1 VRSAHQT
8 MSRSWLVA
16 LFSSVATAYIAPNGA
31 TVTIPSPNVACTAA
45 GAPTPTFTRTN
56 AIFMATEVQFGDA
69 SRKSLLAGIDA
80 VANAVKV
87 TLGPKGRNVVLER
100 SYGVPEVVNDGVTI
114 ARDIELEDTR
124 ANVGAK
130 LLVEVASKTDQRAGD
145 GTTTSTVLTQA
156 LVGEGLRLVASGAN
170 PMALQR
176 GLQKASKLLAEEVK
190 ALAKP
195 VTDDADIQNI
205 AMIATGSEAMG
216 RTIASCF
223 KRVGANGA
231 TMVEDGQTLVDE
243 IDFTEGMEIER
254 GFISPYFVKNQEAQ
268 TCEMES
274 PRVLI
279 TDRKITNMNELVPLL
294 EGLVQSKEPLLIIAD
309 DVSGEALSSLVLNKM
324 RGVLDVAAI
333 KSPGFGDRRRGYLED
348 IAVLTGGTFVT
359 EQLGLTLE
367 SMTSE
372 MLGRAARIA
381 VSKERTTMIATGM
394 HTDEVSERIK
404 IIKQEMET
412 TDSEFDR
419 EKCQERIAK
428 LGGAIGR
435 IKVGAATETELKD
448 KKLRYEDA
456 LNSVKAAMD
465 EGVVPGGG
473 ATLVYL
479 LRTKDKVLATIDDED
494 EKLAVELLYRA
505 IQSPLMQIAENAGT
519 EGAVVLERVKD
530 QAFGFGYN
538 AATSTYENLLETG
551 VIDPATV
558 TQQAVLNSA
567 SIAAS
572 VITTSAL
579 ITEVKEQEADA
590 GGMAD
595 DSMGGMM

>member
-1 VRSAHQT
+1 
-8 MSRSWLVA
+8 MLA
-16 LFSSVATAYIAPNGA
+16 LSINFALGSYL
-31 TVTIPSPNVACTAA
+31 
-45 GAPTPTFTRTN
+45 PTPTRPAPVQQRRSGPIVCSTD
-56 AIFMATEVQFGDA
+56 VQFGDA
-69 SRKSLLAGIDA
+69 SRKSLQAGIDA

-114 ARDIELEDTR
+114 ARDIELDDAR

-156 LVGEGLRLVASGAN
+156 LVTEGLRLVASGAN

-176 GLQKASKLLAEEVK
+176 GLQKASKLLAAEVK
-190 ALAKP
+190 AVAKP
-195 VTDDADIQNI
+195 VESDDDIMNI
-205 AMIATGSEAMG
+205 AMIATGSEGMG

-231 TMVEDGQTLVDE
+231 TMVEDGQTLTDE
-243 IDFTEGMEIER
+243 IDFTEGMEIDR

-274 PRVLI
+274 PRILI
-279 TDRKITNMNELVPLL
+279 TDRKINNMNELVPVL
-294 EGLVQSKEPLLIIAD
+294 EGLVQSKEPLLILAD
-309 DVSGEALSSLVLNKM
+309 DVTGEALSSLVLNKM
-324 RGVLDVAAI
+324 RGVLDVCAI

-348 IAVLTGGTFVT
+348 IAVLTGATFIT
-359 EQLGLTLE
+359 EQLGLSLE
-367 SMTSE
+367 TMTNE
-372 MLGRAARIA
+372 MLGKAARVS
-381 VSKERTTMIATGM
+381 VSKERTTMIATGA
-394 HTDEVSERIK
+394 HSGEVAERIK
-404 IIKQEMET
+404 VVKAEAELS
-412 TDSEFDR
+412 DSEFDK
-419 EKCQERIAK
+419 EKCAERVAK

-465 EGVVPGGG
+465 EGIVPGGG

-479 LRTKDKVLATIDDED
+479 LRTRDTVLAGIEDED
-494 EKLAVELLYRA
+494 ERLAVDLLYRA
-505 IQSPLMQIAENAGT
+505 ITAPIMQIAENAGT
-519 EGAVVLERVKD
+519 EGAVVLEHVKD
-530 QAFGFGYN
+530 QAFGYGWN
-538 AATSTYENLLETG
+538 AATGVYEDLLETG

-558 TQQAVLNSA
+558 TQQAVLNSC

-572 VITTSAL
+572 IITTSAL
-579 ITEVKEQEADA
+579 ITEIPEDGLGLGEMDDMQ
-590 GGMAD
+590 GMA
-595 DSMGGMM
+595 GMM